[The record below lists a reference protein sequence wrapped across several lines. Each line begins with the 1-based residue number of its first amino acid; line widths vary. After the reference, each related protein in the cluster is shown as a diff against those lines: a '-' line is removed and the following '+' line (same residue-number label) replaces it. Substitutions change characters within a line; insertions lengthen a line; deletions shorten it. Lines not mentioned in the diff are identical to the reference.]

1 MDRGKDGTDHR
12 TGHGDLGELEGDG
25 TGVADNAAPILINLS
40 CKLVND
46 QSAMASGSSI
56 QRKKMFQRK
65 RHDFNSNVNFS
76 ENRPEL

>member
-1 MDRGKDGTDHR
+1 M
-12 TGHGDLGELEGDG
+12 
-25 TGVADNAAPILINLS
+25 ADNAAPILINLS

-65 RHDFNSNVNFS
+65 PHDFNSNVNFS